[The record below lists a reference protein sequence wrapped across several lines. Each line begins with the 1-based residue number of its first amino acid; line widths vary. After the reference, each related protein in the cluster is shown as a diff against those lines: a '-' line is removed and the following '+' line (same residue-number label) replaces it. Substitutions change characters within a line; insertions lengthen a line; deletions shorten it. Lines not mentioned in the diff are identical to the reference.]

1 MGRNKVQVSQQI
13 PDETFR
19 RITYSKRKKG
29 IIKKAFELSQLCG
42 QQIMLAIYN
51 NTNNKL
57 VIYQSTKEFNP
68 TKVNELLSS
77 EDTKTLY
84 EEHTNA
90 DFHQKGHQKQQTFD
104 LRHDNNQG
112 TSVVGTTKKRKT
124 IKKHWKI

>member
-42 QQIMLAIYN
+42 QQIMLAIFN
-51 NTNNKL
+51 NINNKL
-57 VIYQSTKEFNP
+57 VLYQSTKEFNP

-77 EDTKTLY
+77 EETRTLY

-90 DFHQKGHQKQQTFD
+90 DFHKEGH
-104 LRHDNNQG
+104 
-112 TSVVGTTKKRKT
+112 
-124 IKKHWKI
+124 